1 MQATA
6 RSIVA
11 AGLDAIA
18 HVAFLLDDLDPSE
31 IDLDEVQAILDKTGR
46 RERDGVCV
54 EERVDDQ

>member
-1 MQATA
+1 M
-6 RSIVA
+6 A
-11 AGLDAIA
+11 AGLDAAIA